1 MSRLYFSLG
10 LLAVVLVITSG
21 CEKHDST
28 LPAGMTA
35 EQVSAYRTTLL
46 INKEPADAKTVIE
59 VRDTLR
65 GSGEEGAAP
74 SKGEVTVVGVI
85 GSMPNPYT
93 AEAAP
98 AFPWVENLAA
108 FSLVDPST
116 IAKFEGHQHAEGE
129 ECMFCAGKAR
139 KLVDTVAQVR
149 FRDVKG
155 QPLVARADK
164 LLGLRE
170 GDTVVVVGTGS
181 IELGSLVIDAQKV
194 YVKPKV
200 TEAQMTSLS
209 H

>member
-1 MSRLYFSLG
+1 MSRLLPLFG
-10 LLAVVLVITSG
+10 LLAVVLLATTG
-21 CEKHDST
+21 CEKTDSS
-28 LPAGMTA
+28 LPAGMT
-35 EQVSAYRTTLL
+35 EQQVADYRETLL
-46 INKEPADAKTVIE
+46 TTEEPADAQAVIE

-65 GSGEEGAAP
+65 GSGEEGAEP
-74 SKGEVTVVGVI
+74 SKGQVTVIGVI

-98 AFPWVENLAA
+98 AFPWVDGFAA

-116 IAKFEGHQHAEGE
+116 VAQFEGHQHAEGE
-129 ECMFCAGKAR
+129 ECMFCAGNAR

-149 FRDVKG
+149 FRDPKG
-155 QPLVARADK
+155 EPIAARADK

-181 IELGSLVIDAQKV
+181 IELGSLVVDAQKV

-200 TEAQMTSLS
+200 AEAHMASIVP
-209 H
+209 